1 MVPCVAYTSDY
12 PFVYLTVD
20 VAVLTVLDGELSV
33 LTVRRGS
40 PPFEG
45 RWALPG
51 GFVDPDEDLERAA
64 RRELREETG
73 VGSRS
78 LRLHQLRA
86 YGDPKR
92 DPRHRVVSV
101 AHLAVLPPGA
111 ATTAGDDATHAQ
123 WRPVPRML
131 RSRLAF
137 DHRRILSDAVERLAT
152 EMESTNIAMSML
164 PDEFTISELRAV
176 YEAAWGI
183 SLDPGNFQR
192 KVTGVEGF
200 VVETGRQTSGGRGR
214 PAGLYRAGP
223 TSVLRP
229 PMSRNP

>member
-1 MVPCVAYTSDY
+1 MVYTSDF

-20 VAVLTVLDGELSV
+20 VVVLSVLDGELEV
-33 LTVRRGS
+33 LMVRRGAA
-40 PPFEG
+40 PYEG

-73 VGSRS
+73 VGARS

-101 AHLAVLPPGA
+101 AHLAVLPPGTA
-111 ATTAGDDATHAQ
+111 AMATRAGDDAAHAE
-123 WRPVPRML
+123 WRPVARML

-137 DHRRILSDAVERLAT
+137 DHRRILADAVDRLAT
-152 EMESTNIAMSML
+152 ELEGTNIAMSMV
-164 PDEFTISELRAV
+164 PEEFTISELRAV
-176 YEAAWGI
+176 YETVWGVA
-183 SLDPGNFQR
+183 LDPGNFQR
-192 KVTGVEGF
+192 KVTGADGF
-200 VVETGRQTSGGRGR
+200 VVETGGLTSGGRGR

-229 PMSRNP
+229 PMSRTP